1 MTLPA
6 GLFYATTED
15 WNRPVPV
22 VAQFVLDTIVAKY
35 EELAE
40 YVEPLPKRR
49 VITVGM
55 VTVDSPVLAVM
66 YGGTSI
72 GLPGND
78 FTQPMKG
85 DALKTASFN
94 IELHRRTQLSSASGL
109 LPAPDSVITQHAFV
123 TMQDSYALLEAAGA
137 CDPRQAGVV
146 ASVGVLEPSGEIQG
160 VSMLLQLAIP

>member
-1 MTLPA
+1 
-6 GLFYATTED
+6 LFYATTAD

-40 YVEPLPKRR
+40 YAEPLPKRR

-55 VTVDSPVLAVM
+55 VTVDTPVLAVM

-94 IELHRRTQLSSASGL
+94 IELHRQTKLSSASGL

-123 TMQDSYALLEAAGA
+123 TMQDSFVLLEAAGA

-160 VSMLLQLAIP
+160 VSMLLQIAIP